1 MFFLKLYNQLDLRK
15 TRQIL
20 MISKYHLNWRRNKCQ
35 DVLIFLS
42 QTYFV
47 ASQSEHLYRK
57 NVRSYSHF
65 KAFSCFLGKIITKLK
80 NWCLRFG
87 ISQYSLFCSFSNS
100 QCHKSGT
107 KFDMLIWFGSYW
119 ILLRKCPTLF
129 AEHIWLD
136 VNCHVTQ
143 DVLSTSVDFFLVGF
157 KIQNYEYSRWQ
168 VISYLVH
175 KLDRRQVQMWAR
187 RAKSLNL
194 SVSALMATS
203 LACSLFS
210 SSPWNV
216 VEHLDEKSTEQ
227 VRR

>member
-1 MFFLKLYNQLDLRK
+1 MSEYIFIAKNFLVLLERISLNPETGVLKLVSHD
-15 TRQIL
+15 IP
-20 MISKYHLNWRRNKCQ
+20 CFA
-35 DVLIFLS
+35 VL
-42 QTYFV
+42 
-47 ASQSEHLYRK
+47 
-57 NVRSYSHF
+57 
-65 KAFSCFLGKIITKLK
+65 
-80 NWCLRFG
+80 
-87 ISQYSLFCSFSNS
+87 SNS
-100 QCHKSGT
+100 QCHKCGR
-107 KFDMLIWFGSYW
+107 KLEMPIWFGSYW
-119 ILLRKCPTLF
+119 ILLKKSSTLF
-129 AEHIWLD
+129 AEHIWFDLN

-143 DVLSTSVDFFLVGF
+143 DYKHKWRLFLGWLNT
-157 KIQNYEYSRWQ
+157 NYDYSRWQ
-168 VISYLVH
+168 VISYLGH